1 MSPIKVA
8 IIGATGYTGEELYRL
23 LKKHPKVSVTLV
35 TSERQAGKPYADSV
49 LILQSLKAVNV
60 AQQAEL
66 IFCCLPHHEAMA
78 AVAGW
83 ITQGLKVIDLSADF
97 RLHNIADYQQ
107 WYGEHT
113 ASQLLKKAVY
123 GLPELYRT
131 KIKKTQLVANPG
143 CYPTSAILG
152 LAPLLKKKL
161 ITLKPIVMDAKSGI
175 SGAGRDK
182 VEATL
187 GAQIKDSMFPYNV
200 GRRHRHTP
208 EIEQGLT
215 ALAGKPVQ
223 VTFIP
228 QVIPIHRGMLTVLHV
243 VPKKKL
249 SEQQLVKI
257 YQDFYRKE
265 PFVEILPAGTLPEIR
280 PVVLTNKC
288 VIGFSSDSAPTI
300 SIFSALDNL
309 TKGASGQAV
318 QNMNLMCGFEET
330 LGLL

>member
-1 MSPIKVA
+1 MSIHVA

-23 LKKHPKVSVTLV
+23 LKNHPKVSVTLV
-35 TSERQAGKPYADSV
+35 TSEKQAGKAYADSG
-49 LILQSLKAVNV
+49 LILKSLKGINI

-66 IFCCLPHHEAMA
+66 VFCCLPHHEAMT

-83 ITQGLKVIDLSADF
+83 IKQGLKVIDLSADF
-97 RLHNIADYQQ
+97 RLHNVANYQQ
-107 WYGEHT
+107 WYGEHS
-113 ASQLLKKAVY
+113 APELLKKAVY
-123 GLPELYRT
+123 GLPELYRK
-131 KIKKTQLVANPG
+131 KIAQAQLVANPG

-161 ITLKPIVMDAKSGI
+161 IQLKPIVIDAKSGI
-175 SGAGRDK
+175 SGAGREK
-182 VEATL
+182 VEGSL
-187 GAQIKDSMFPYNV
+187 GTQIKDSMFPYNV

-208 EIEQGLT
+208 EIEQELS
-215 ALAGKPVQ
+215 LVAGKSLQ

-228 QVIPIHRGMLTVLHV
+228 QVIPIHRGMLTVIHAL
-243 VPKKKL
+243 PKKKL
-249 SEQQLVKI
+249 SGQQLVKI
-257 YQDFYRKE
+257 YQDFYRGE
-265 PFVEILPAGTLPEIR
+265 PFVEVLPVGTLPEIR

-330 LGLL
+330 LGLM